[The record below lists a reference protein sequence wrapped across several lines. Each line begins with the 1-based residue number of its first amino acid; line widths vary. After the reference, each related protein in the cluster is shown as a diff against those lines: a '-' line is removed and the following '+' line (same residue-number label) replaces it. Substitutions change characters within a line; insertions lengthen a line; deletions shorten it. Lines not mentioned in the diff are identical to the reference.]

1 MRLFTA
7 LAALVVTLSVVTGAT
22 AIGGPPAHSA
32 GGDVGPLTYPALV
45 DVRLVRAEAALARAV
60 EYADTAQ
67 PDKAVAELT
76 TARIHLRKAWVSG
89 KYVIDHAPP
98 PVAGD
103 GRVGHTSVAVGA
115 PNATIQDTALAVL
128 SLQHEVAST
137 SVGLI
142 DTAKGTLLSSLSTTI
157 FAALNGRDAAIA
169 YIHSI
174 EPPPVAG
181 DGRAPARTSGAPVGG
196 TWATV
201 MPNAGSQVDDEIL
214 QLDGTIAATTS
225 TGAARVLRAAELQA
239 VKTQK
244 TINQYWPT
252 LPADD

>member
-1 MRLFTA
+1 
-7 LAALVVTLSVVTGAT
+7 VTLSVVTAAT
-22 AIGGPPAHSA
+22 GVGGPPAHTA
-32 GGDVGPLTYPALV
+32 GGDVGPLTYPSLV

-67 PDKAVAELT
+67 ADKAVVELT
-76 TARIHLRKAWVSG
+76 TARIQLRKAWIG
-89 KYVIDHAPP
+89 AKYVVDHAPP

-103 GRVGHTSVAVGA
+103 GSVGRISVAVA
-115 PNATIQDTALAVL
+115 PPNAAISDTAFAVL
-128 SLQHEVAST
+128 SLQHEVAAT

-196 TWATV
+196 TFATV
-201 MPNAGSQVDDEIL
+201 MPNAASQVDDEIL
-214 QLDGTIAATTS
+214 QLDGTLAAGTS
-225 TGAARVLRAAELQA
+225 LGAARVLRAAELQA

-244 TINQYWPT
+244 TINTYWPA
-252 LPADD
+252 LPADG